1 MNPGETGD
9 GKDEGSE
16 TNPGETGDGKDEG
29 SETNPGETGDG
40 KDEGSET
47 NPDETGKDDS
57 SNDGEQE
64 NTAPEVTVPE
74 PNPPL
79 SEGLEY
85 QCGMVEHTHS
95 DACADTEDGGWY
107 CVPDT
112 NITINVPENRKAEGH
127 VDLLEGVT
135 AKPAFCGNWPVQ
147 IAVAAV
153 TTADGE
159 SLEAED
165 GRWLEVEGGV
175 VYTVDY
181 VAYLDEAMATSE
193 DGEHDANTPPEGI
206 LGEASGTV
214 EGEKAEGDAKV
225 GDKVYEKLE
234 EAIAAVEDG
243 ETVTVLRNVDANI
256 VSDGKSFTLDLNGH
270 VLNSGEVGKNVVTIM
285 NGTVTVKNGIITGGD
300 WGDNTSQDGKG
311 VLANNADVT
320 LENCEIKDNRGHGK
334 KGTTPGY
341 MGGVGFGGG
350 VYAYGGSLTLKDC
363 IVSGNKSTYK
373 GGGIFAENCAVT
385 LTGTKVIDNT
395 TGSGSPPGG
404 GIHISSGSLD
414 VDNST
419 ISGNTASNGNGNALA
434 LTGANVKVTIKNS
447 ELSASDTKSASLIYA
462 DWGTGPI
469 DVDLENVELVN
480 QAGSNT
486 SKAIYFNQT
495 GTFTAKGCTF
505 RDSNGSIQLLKADE
519 TSFTDCQFLNND
531 ATYSYAGAPVYVKAG
546 NANFTNCT
554 FTGNKGYNAGAI
566 YNKSTGTVTID
577 GCLFTG
583 NSATNSS
590 SAGAIYVAA
599 GTTNV
604 TNTVVK
610 GNTVSSTSS
619 SGPAGGISVNGSGT
633 VFNMTSGAVY
643 DNKSE
648 KTNAHDIYVY
658 YRANA
663 NILAANKMADGE
675 KDFSS
680 YAWSNLTSTVIKDE
694 LNRDGNWVATPA
706 PEFAATIGETKYK
719 TLDDAFKAALDQS
732 RASGENV
739 TVDIVEGY
747 IPLNACCEIT
757 KDTGKYSPKVTLKLN
772 NTNIYGVSIKNSFS
786 VETGSTL
793 TLSGTGTI
801 NKKIYMMGGTL
812 NLDGNVVVSGGS
824 LDFNNAAIYDYY
836 DTKTDYSAIVNIN
849 GTVDAVQVALYKG
862 TVTVGENADVGKL
875 DALMTASSGRV
886 QETNFVVNG
895 SVEELNL
902 SQNTGKSSAVLNGH
916 IGSLTLKL
924 GAGTTSTGL
933 YPITKGGENLMV
945 DALNVYPVL
954 GILSVYDENTGRG
967 SDGKISIYALQN
979 PEQKVDDLVLIHGG
993 ASGLG
998 NAVWTT
1004 SLGNKHTDG
1013 KDYKFLT
1020 AVTSD
1025 DAGNIVL
1032 RKTAVGGGNFVF
1044 VDGVNGKDTNNG
1056 TTLNTPVKTFEKAKE
1071 VLAGSSAE
1079 VISVLGAI
1087 SVTGSETWT
1096 PIDGKESVT
1105 LESFPTYTG
1114 ALVKVPNNASLTLQN
1129 VIIDGKKITRSSP
1142 LVENNGTLNIENGA
1156 VLTGGVNT
1164 VIYGPNNGQ
1173 GIDGGAVY
1181 NKGTLN
1187 MTGGAITDNT
1197 ARTGAGVFSKGT
1209 FNLSGGEI
1217 SDNTGYGG
1225 RFAYSYGGTSKI
1237 NSAPAGGGVFLAG
1250 SSTMNMSGGTIA
1262 NNTSSV
1268 GGGISLGN
1276 ETNAYTSYG
1285 GPKFTMTGGSIES
1298 NSAGQGGGIFV
1309 QRQCEATI
1317 TGGSITGNEAT
1328 GSFSVATGISFLYG
1342 GGGIYVNGYD
1352 NAKDNGKLHLEK
1364 VAITANTSNTSGA
1377 GIAGCPSTNVD
1388 VNVSDG
1394 GVVAGNT
1401 VNGKPYD
1408 IHVYRG
1414 IVSGPSGSDH
1424 HGGQKYR
1431 LSKYMLG
1438 GALYNWTDV
1447 ETGERVPM
1455 QDVYYY
1461 DVKGSGSFYSDV
1473 GDAVIKDVV
1482 GDCNVI
1488 ISGNHSVQGGGGI
1501 GTNGDVNIGKDPH
1514 LNDFFSVTVNKRWLD
1529 PDGKPLGDKE
1539 LAELKGQVSTV
1550 YVDLFRRFEGSDDAW
1565 ELVDSRTIEPD
1576 SSDFWY
1582 THRPFYNLLKV
1593 LDGKKLEY
1601 KVVERLRLTGE
1612 WSEVNGGEIRIET
1625 PPIRVE
1631 NENGEVDASA
1641 TIDVSRTINA
1651 TINLKWGDLEDIY
1664 PDKTLDEIL
1673 KGVTEIIVELK
1684 DGDGQLVSSESKE
1697 WPAPEENTTGKDE
1710 NADAEEPGESIE
1722 KLNTRSVGMSLTR
1735 NARAVLALYEGNNET
1750 TGETPNPSVP
1760 STENDSS
1767 SQPSS
1772 GVAIEIEDDKQT
1784 IKISGLPNP
1793 ADENPVNYTVEVSYK
1808 GIYGMEGSFS
1818 YRVQTI
1824 SGNNDAVTDVFIN
1837 KLNAPSLTLVKNVSG
1852 ESLAG
1857 KTFNF
1862 VIQIEGMEPI
1872 EKTLTIPSDG
1882 TTDKLTLM
1890 GDGELKGV
1898 KPGTQF
1904 TVTETSG
1911 EWNPTW
1917 SVDNV
1922 TSKDGF
1928 KNGSVATGIL
1938 CYGENTV
1945 TFMNYEPNEIR
1956 ILY

>member
-1 MNPGETGD
+1 MGAKVCSPCFLVGTRMERRERSAGFCRLAGTLGRRDDNASPAAGYFASELRKERKRFLMKTWKATLKRGFSLFLAFTMCLSMLQLTVLAVDESGDTGTANHTHHSEGWICTSYCNLPEHTHTEACYKMEENEEQARIPVSLPGDFEVNDGSSTEQDDFGNEYKPVEITWADENGNPVDHPDLPPSEDGGFDGGFLVPPGEDGGFDDGFLMPPGEDEGSEMNPGETGD

-29 SETNPGETGDG
+29 SETNPGETGSD
-40 KDEGSET
+40 KDDSSET

-214 EGEKAEGDAKV
+214 EGEKAEGDAKI
-225 GDKVYEKLE
+225 GSKVYEKLE

-270 VLNSGEVGKNVVTIM
+270 VLNSGVVGKNVVTIM
-285 NGTVTVKNGIITGGD
+285 NGTVTVKNGIITGGEYEKT
-300 WGDNTSQDGKG
+300 NQDGKG

-320 LENCEIKDNRGHGK
+320 LENCEIKDNHGYGK

-341 MGGVGFGGG
+341 MGGQGGFGGG

-363 IVSGNKSTYK
+363 IVSGNKTSSK

-395 TGSGSPPGG
+395 TGSGAPAGG
-404 GIHISSGSLD
+404 GIQISSGSLD

-447 ELSASDTKSASLIYA
+447 ELSASDTKSASLIYTNYGA
-462 DWGTGPI
+462 GPI

-480 QAGSNT
+480 QAGPNT
-486 SKAIYFNQT
+486 SWAIYSNHT
-495 GTFTAKGCTF
+495 GTFTAKDCTF
-505 RDSNGSIQLLKADE
+505 RDSNGGIQLLKADE

-531 ATYSYAGAPVYVKAG
+531 ATYSSAGAPVYVKAG

-566 YNKSTGTVTID
+566 YNASKTGTVIID

-583 NSATNSS
+583 NSGTNSS
-590 SAGAIYVAA
+590 AAGAIYVSA
-599 GTTNV
+599 GSNTTV

-610 GNTVSSTSS
+610 GNTVSGINSN
-619 SGPAGGISVNGSGT
+619 GPAGGISVNGSGT

-648 KTNAHDIYVY
+648 KQSTPAHDIYVY
-658 YRANA
+658 TSAKA
-663 NILAANKMADGE
+663 NILPASKMTDGE

-680 YAWSNLTSTVIKDE
+680 YAWSDLTRTVIKDE
-694 LNRDGNWVATPA
+694 LNRYGNWVATPA

-719 TLDDAFKAALDQS
+719 TLDDAFKAARDQS

-747 IPLNACCEIT
+747 IPLNAYYGVA
-757 KDTGKYSPKVTLKLN
+757 KGTGKYSPKVTLKLN

-824 LDFNNAAIYDYY
+824 LGFNNAAIYDYY

-862 TVTVGENADVGKL
+862 TVTVGENAGVGKL

-979 PEQKVDDLVLIHGG
+979 PEQKVDDLVLIQGG

-1044 VDGVNGKDTNNG
+1044 VDGVNGKDTNDG

-1096 PIDGKESVT
+1096 PSDGKESVT

-1114 ALVKVPNNASLTLQN
+1114 ALVKVSNKASLTLQN

-1156 VLTGGVNT
+1156 VLT
-1164 VIYGPNNGQ
+1164 
-1173 GIDGGAVY
+1173 
-1181 NKGTLN
+1181 
-1187 MTGGAITDNT
+1187 
-1197 ARTGAGVFSKGT
+1197 
-1209 FNLSGGEI
+1209 EI
-1217 SDNTGYGG
+1217 G
-1225 RFAYSYGGTSKI
+1225 RA
-1237 NSAPAGGGVFLAG
+1237 
-1250 SSTMNMSGGTIA
+1250 
-1262 NNTSSV
+1262 
-1268 GGGISLGN
+1268 
-1276 ETNAYTSYG
+1276 
-1285 GPKFTMTGGSIES
+1285 
-1298 NSAGQGGGIFV
+1298 
-1309 QRQCEATI
+1309 
-1317 TGGSITGNEAT
+1317 
-1328 GSFSVATGISFLYG
+1328 
-1342 GGGIYVNGYD
+1342 
-1352 NAKDNGKLHLEK
+1352 
-1364 VAITANTSNTSGA
+1364 
-1377 GIAGCPSTNVD
+1377 
-1388 VNVSDG
+1388 
-1394 GVVAGNT
+1394 
-1401 VNGKPYD
+1401 
-1408 IHVYRG
+1408 HV
-1414 IVSGPSGSDH
+1414 
-1424 HGGQKYR
+1424 
-1431 LSKYMLG
+1431 
-1438 GALYNWTDV
+1438 
-1447 ETGERVPM
+1447 
-1455 QDVYYY
+1455 
-1461 DVKGSGSFYSDV
+1461 
-1473 GDAVIKDVV
+1473 
-1482 GDCNVI
+1482 
-1488 ISGNHSVQGGGGI
+1488 
-1501 GTNGDVNIGKDPH
+1501 
-1514 LNDFFSVTVNKRWLD
+1514 
-1529 PDGKPLGDKE
+1529 
-1539 LAELKGQVSTV
+1539 
-1550 YVDLFRRFEGSDDAW
+1550 
-1565 ELVDSRTIEPD
+1565 
-1576 SSDFWY
+1576 
-1582 THRPFYNLLKV
+1582 
-1593 LDGKKLEY
+1593 
-1601 KVVERLRLTGE
+1601 
-1612 WSEVNGGEIRIET
+1612 
-1625 PPIRVE
+1625 
-1631 NENGEVDASA
+1631 
-1641 TIDVSRTINA
+1641 
-1651 TINLKWGDLEDIY
+1651 
-1664 PDKTLDEIL
+1664 
-1673 KGVTEIIVELK
+1673 
-1684 DGDGQLVSSESKE
+1684 
-1697 WPAPEENTTGKDE
+1697 
-1710 NADAEEPGESIE
+1710 
-1722 KLNTRSVGMSLTR
+1722 
-1735 NARAVLALYEGNNET
+1735 
-1750 TGETPNPSVP
+1750 
-1760 STENDSS
+1760 
-1767 SQPSS
+1767 
-1772 GVAIEIEDDKQT
+1772 
-1784 IKISGLPNP
+1784 
-1793 ADENPVNYTVEVSYK
+1793 
-1808 GIYGMEGSFS
+1808 
-1818 YRVQTI
+1818 
-1824 SGNNDAVTDVFIN
+1824 
-1837 KLNAPSLTLVKNVSG
+1837 
-1852 ESLAG
+1852 
-1857 KTFNF
+1857 
-1862 VIQIEGMEPI
+1862 
-1872 EKTLTIPSDG
+1872 
-1882 TTDKLTLM
+1882 
-1890 GDGELKGV
+1890 
-1898 KPGTQF
+1898 
-1904 TVTETSG
+1904 
-1911 EWNPTW
+1911 
-1917 SVDNV
+1917 
-1922 TSKDGF
+1922 
-1928 KNGSVATGIL
+1928 
-1938 CYGENTV
+1938 
-1945 TFMNYEPNEIR
+1945 
-1956 ILY
+1956 